1 MITMK
6 NTRWWVLFSL
16 SLGLLAVSLDT
27 TVLNIALPT
36 LAVELQASTSQL
48 QWILDAYNLVLAAMV
63 LPAGMLGDR
72 YGRKKLLLGA
82 LLLFGAA
89 SAACAASGTPAMLI
103 GMRAFLGLGAA
114 FLIPLSISVLPVLFK
129 GEERTRAMMIWMTV
143 NMLGIPLGPLVGGWL
158 LNHYHWSAVFLIN
171 LPLIA
176 IALAAVGLLMPES
189 RGENRSKLDAGGVV
203 FSSSGLVAVTYGFIR
218 AGEQG
223 WGDAG
228 AWLAI
233 AGGSLLLFLLFQWER
248 RTKEPL
254 IDLSLFRSRSFTWGT
269 VLATG
274 VTFSMF
280 GLLFGLPQFFQ
291 AVKGTD
297 AFNTGLRL
305 LPLIGGTLAG
315 AKISELCI
323 PRLGGKAVI
332 SFGFVFLGAGLAW
345 GTGTGLTSSFAFVAM
360 WTALAGAGLGFAL
373 PTSMDMALGEL
384 SEARSGI
391 GSALVMAI
399 RQVGASISVALLG
412 SALNAA
418 YRSHLSLAGLPEEA
432 AQAVRKSAAAG
443 TTAAI
448 RLGSTELLAMIRSA
462 YIHGMGLL
470 LWICAG
476 TAALSLLL
484 ALTFLPRKPS
494 TALPGLAGDA
504 QARDS
509 SAS

>member
-1 MITMK
+1 MVLK
-6 NTRWWVLFSL
+6 NNSRWWVLFSL
-16 SLGLLAVSLDT
+16 SLGLMAVSLDT
-27 TVLNIALPT
+27 TVLNVALPT

-48 QWILDAYNLVLAAMV
+48 QWILDAYNLILAVLL

-89 SAACAASGTPAMLI
+89 SAACAASGTAGMLI
-103 GMRAFLGLGAA
+103 GMRAFLGIGAA

-143 NMLGIPLGPLVGGWL
+143 NMLGIPLGPLVGGYL
-158 LNHYHWSAVFLIN
+158 LKHYHWSSVFLIN

-176 IALAAVGLLMPES
+176 IALTAVALLMPES
-189 RGENRSKLDAGGVV
+189 HSEHRPKLDLGGII
-203 FSSSGLVAVTYGFIR
+203 FSSSGLGAITYGFIR

-223 WGDAG
+223 WSDGA

-233 AGGSLLLFLLFQWER
+233 AGGILLLIVLFLWER
-248 RTKEPL
+248 KAAEPL
-254 IDLSLFRSRSFTWGT
+254 VDFSLFRSRSFTWGT
-269 VLATG
+269 LLATG

-297 AFNTGLRL
+297 AFGTGLRL

-315 AKISELCI
+315 AKISELFI

-332 SFGFVFLGAGLAW
+332 SAGFVLLGAGLAL
-345 GTGTGLTSSFAFVAM
+345 GTGTGLDTGLGYIAM
-360 WTALAGAGLGFAL
+360 WTIIAGAGLGFAL
-373 PTSMDMALGEL
+373 PTAMDMALGEL
-384 SEARSGI
+384 TEAKSGI
-391 GSALVMAI
+391 GSALVMAT

-412 SALNAA
+412 SALNAV
-418 YRSHLSLAGLPEEA
+418 YRTNLSLGGLPEGA
-432 AQAVRKSAAAG
+432 AQTIRKSAAAG
-443 TTAAI
+443 TAAAVKLNSPEI
-448 RLGSTELLAMIRSA
+448 LTMIRSA
-462 YIHGMGLL
+462 YIHGMELL

-476 TAALSLLL
+476 SALVCLLL
-484 ALTFLPRKPS
+484 GLLFLPRGLLAVTANTTGGNPASDSPPS
-494 TALPGLAGDA
+494 
-504 QARDS
+504 
-509 SAS
+509 